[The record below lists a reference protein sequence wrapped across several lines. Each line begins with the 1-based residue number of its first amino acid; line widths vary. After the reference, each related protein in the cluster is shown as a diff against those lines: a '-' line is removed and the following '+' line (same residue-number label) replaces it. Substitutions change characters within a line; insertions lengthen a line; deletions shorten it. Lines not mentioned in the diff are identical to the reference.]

1 MLSDHMKEY
10 VQQLLDQSLML
21 MESPETIDEAIEKLK
36 LVLKVEPTNAE
47 ANYTLAK
54 VYLTKEKYS
63 DALHHLELI
72 KGEEYTE
79 KDIYSEIKKTRQI
92 IKEKDIESE
101 VITNHTDIRKHKKI
115 ISFIPIKKP
124 DIRNL
129 FSQINTGENRIH
141 ILSNLILIVA
151 CYLLLRSSLHDGYPQ
166 SHLDA
171 TVAFYIAKIK
181 MIILNRSL
189 YTPSWYFGY
198 ELLKFYPPLSTIIP
212 AILALLAGN
221 VQYSYYI
228 ICFILYTAFC
238 IGVYYL
244 AASMYT
250 SKLAGFATA
259 FLWVFNHVNFISFQ
273 GHYWETCRLI
283 GTAAVPWVLYFLQRT
298 INKGNKKYLIA
309 SIFLSSFAFLSNL
322 FSAIDL
328 ALLVGPYLLITV
340 TRSKIIHGNNDLDR
354 IYRGWRVIILYTL
367 GLLALT
373 LWWYIPAVIPH
384 GLSAFLTGNVK
395 FTPTLY
401 EIFLQNSPPSYMPA
415 VQLPI
420 TFLGLVGILI
430 GMKKRSNEWFILLS
444 WLASSYV
451 MAYVVKVQSSR
462 VVLLFGLI
470 LVFGFGYL
478 IKATQEY
485 IKTKDLHENM
495 TPALTI
501 STLAILGLLFLQYLP
516 SYRHFPTVNED
527 YLTSDEY
534 VTATWLSENTGTDY
548 RAYLMW
554 GRWYRGS
561 QWVNAFYPEVLQVLG
576 GYDQGARVTSDL
588 PFIIDELVKWREE
601 PSELQRIAREHN
613 IKYIV
618 IDKRFM
624 ELQVQGYDKFT
635 NPDYFTS
642 IDEINS
648 KLNHASVY
656 EVKGISPIDPTEAAT
671 TAYSYWNS
679 WKIIGVLLSIVFLVV
694 FRFAINRVKL
704 VETVH

>member
-1 MLSDHMKEY
+1 MKEY
-10 VQQLLDQSLML
+10 VQQLLDQSLKSL
-21 MESPETIDEAIEKLK
+21 ESPDTVDEAIEKLI
-36 LVLKVEPTNAE
+36 LILKVEPTNPE
-47 ANYTLAK
+47 ANYTLAQTY
-54 VYLTKEKYS
+54 VTKEKYS

-72 KGEEYTE
+72 QGEDYIE
-79 KDIYSEIKKTRQI
+79 DIDSEIKKIKQI
-92 IKEKDIESE
+92 MNGKNIEIQVDGNQNDIKK
-101 VITNHTDIRKHKKI
+101 RKKI
-115 ISFIPIKKP
+115 ISFFTIKKP
-124 DIRNL
+124 NIIEL
-129 FSQINTGENRIH
+129 WSQANTNENRIH

-166 SHLDA
+166 SYLDA

-181 MIILNRSL
+181 MILLNRSL

-198 ELLKFYPPLSTIIP
+198 ELLKYYPPLSTIMP
-212 AILALLAGN
+212 TILALLTGN
-221 VQYSYYI
+221 FQFSYYI
-228 ICFILYTAFC
+228 MCFALYTAFC

-244 AASMYT
+244 ATSMYT

-354 IYRGWRVIILYTL
+354 IYRGWRVIILYAL
-367 GLLALT
+367 GLLTLT

-384 GLSAFLTGNVK
+384 GLSAFLTGSGK
-395 FTPTLY
+395 FTPPLY
-401 EIFLQNSPPSYMPA
+401 ETFLQNFPPSYMPA

-420 TFLGLVGILI
+420 TILGLAGILL
-430 GMKKRSNEWFILLS
+430 GLKKRSKEWFILLS

-485 IKTKDLHENM
+485 IKTKDLHENV
-495 TPALTI
+495 THALVI
-501 STLAILGLLFLQYLP
+501 STLAILGLLFFQYLP
-516 SYRHFPTVNED
+516 SYRYYPTVNEN

-534 VTATWLSENTGTDY
+534 VTATWLSENAGTDY

-554 GRWYRGS
+554 GSWYRGS

-601 PSELQRIAREHN
+601 PLELQRMAEEHN

-624 ELQVQGYDKFT
+624 ELQVQGYEKFS

-642 IDEINS
+642 MDEINS
-648 KLNHASVY
+648 RLNHASVY
-656 EVKGISPIDPTEAAT
+656 EVKGISPIDAADDAT
-671 TAYSYWNS
+671 TSYSFWTS
-679 WKIIGVLLSIVFLVV
+679 WKIIGLILSFVFLVV
-694 FRFAINRVKL
+694 FRFAYNRVKL
-704 VETVH
+704 VETVL